1 MNSSLIVL
9 KLWNYCNLLPA
20 CRAVLDIGR
29 CDDLSACG
37 AQPGGVGRE
46 DYVEP
51 LRVFVDG
58 YSR

>member
-1 MNSSLIVL
+1 MNSSLIVP
-9 KLWNYCNLLPA
+9 KLWNYCN
-20 CRAVLDIGR
+20 VLR
-29 CDDLSACG
+29 DDLSACG
-37 AQPGGVGRE
+37 AQPGGVSRE